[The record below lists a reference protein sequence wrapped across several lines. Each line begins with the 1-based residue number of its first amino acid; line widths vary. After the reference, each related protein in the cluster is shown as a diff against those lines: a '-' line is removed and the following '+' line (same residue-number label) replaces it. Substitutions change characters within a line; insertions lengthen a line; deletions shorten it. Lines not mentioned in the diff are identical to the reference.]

1 MRAFLL
7 APILVLA
14 VLVLAVLPARA
25 AERWE
30 TLPPTPAPIPTD
42 RSGDAHVNGINIH
55 YAIYG
60 QGSPVIFLHGGLA
73 NTDYWGGQ
81 VAAVAAHHTV
91 ILMDSRGHGRSTRD
105 GRPYGYDLMA
115 DDVTALMDS
124 LKIAKAD
131 IVGWSDGGILGIDLA
146 LRHKERVGKVFAF
159 AANTATSGVKHGVEK
174 NPTFAAYIERAGHE
188 YTAHSATP
196 KDYDSFVGQISKMWA
211 RQPNWSDARLK
222 AIDTPILVVDGD
234 HDEAIKREHTEY
246 IAATIPH
253 AGLLILPN
261 TSHFAFLQDPQ
272 QFNFAILHFLG
283 DE

>member
-7 APILVLA
+7 TLLLLVS
-14 VLVLAVLPARA
+14 LPASA

-30 TLPPTPAPIPTD
+30 TLPPTPAPIATD
-42 RSGDAHVNGINIH
+42 RSGQAEVNGISIH

-60 QGSPVIFLHGGLA
+60 QGPPVIFLHGGLA
-73 NTDYWGGQ
+73 NADYWGGQ
-81 VAAVAAHHTV
+81 VFPVAVHHTV

-105 GRPYGYDLMA
+105 PRLYGYDLMA
-115 DDVTALMDS
+115 DDVVALMDR
-124 LKIAKAD
+124 LKVAKAD
-131 IVGWSDGGILGIDLA
+131 IVGWSDGGIIGIDLA
-146 LRHKERVGKVFAF
+146 MRHRDRVGKVFAF
-159 AANTATSGVKHGVEK
+159 AANTVTSGVKDGVEK
-174 NPTFAAYIERAGHE
+174 NPTFAAFIKRAGQE
-188 YTAHSATP
+188 YQAYSATP
-196 KDYDSFVGQISKMWA
+196 GEYGAFVDQISKMWA
-211 RQPNWSDARLK
+211 EQPNWSDAQLR

-272 QFNFAILHFLG
+272 QFNFAILHLLG

>member
-1 MRAFLL
+1 MRKF
-7 APILVLA
+7 VLA
-14 VLVLAVLPARA
+14 CLASLAALPALA

-30 TLPPTPAPIPTD
+30 TLPPTPAPIATD
-42 RSGDAHVNGINIH
+42 RSGEADVNGISIH

-73 NTDYWGGQ
+73 NTDYWGNQ
-81 VAAVAAHHTV
+81 VPVVSVHHTV

-105 GRPYGYDLMA
+105 NRPYGYDLMA
-115 DDVTALMDS
+115 DDVVALMDH

-146 LRHKERVGKVFAF
+146 MRHKDRVGKVFAF
-159 AANTATSGVKHGVEK
+159 AANTVTSGVKDGVEK
-174 NPTFAAYIERAGHE
+174 NPTFAAYIARAGQE
-188 YTAHSATP
+188 YADRSPTP
-196 KDYDSFVGQISKMWA
+196 RQYDAFVKQISRMWA
-211 RQPNWSDARLK
+211 EQPNWSDAQLK
-222 AIDTPILVVDGD
+222 AIDTPVLVVDGD
-234 HDEAIKREHTEY
+234 HDEAIKLAHTEY

-261 TSHFAFLQDPQ
+261 VSHFAFLQDPEA
-272 QFNFAILHFLG
+272 FNFAILHFLG